1 MKINVLEVKET
12 GKAVLLSDPKP
23 ENSWCKD
30 GVIRWMNVEHATKD
44 ELVELLDN
52 LNSKGDFIAD
62 IITGDNWY
70 DWIEQEEFFI
80 KANAAPTAWFK
91 DEKWYHL
98 VVLPETI
105 ITIHRMVI
113 PQIEQFIKRWWLD
126 RPGPDNNMNSVM
138 SHVIRT
144 FIDEEVIY
152 FNRLRLEIEKHSEGL
167 KKGDKSYTVENL
179 EELMT
184 KCQHML
190 TVFFEYQVLAE
201 SLEFNLSIPISAESF
216 STVYRRAANVIKTLR
231 EGVEYVQRRLEELQN
246 QHLMDQQVKTDSRLR
261 MLTVIS
267 AIFLPL
273 TLISGIYGMNF
284 TNMPEL
290 GDAYA
295 YFIVLGVMFIVAV
308 TMLGFFYRKGWL
320 R

>member
-1 MKINVLEVKET
+1 MKLRVIEVRES
-12 GKAVLLSDPKP
+12 GKVDLLSNPKP
-23 ENSWCKD
+23 DRSWCKD
-30 GVIRWMNVEHATKD
+30 GVIRWVNVEHATND

-52 LNSKGDFIAD
+52 INSKGEFITEL
-62 IITGDNWY
+62 ITGDNWY
-70 DWIEQEEFFI
+70 NWIEQEDFFI

-91 DEKWYHL
+91 DEKWYNMI
-98 VVLPETI
+98 VLPETI
-105 ITIHRMVI
+105 VTIHRSEIHQM
-113 PQIEQFIKRWWLD
+113 EQFIKRWWLD

-138 SHVIRT
+138 AHVIRT

-246 QHLMDQQVKTDSRLR
+246 QHLMDQQVKTEGRIR
-261 MLTVIS
+261 ILTLIS

-295 YFIVLGVMFIVAV
+295 YFIVLGFMFIVAV
-308 TMLGFFYRKGWL
+308 TMLGFFYRKGWFK
-320 R
+320 